1 MASKKIG
8 VSALYPLG
16 AALTAI
22 GFICPVFGKGRGAM
36 NGFDLVTENSSAISI
51 GVILVFAGAIAAIIL
66 CFLKVKNARFLK
78 LLALVVSIVGGVILV
93 VRMNDNALSKLVGK
107 GFLKHTAVGFYLI
120 IVGWILSLVGFVK
133 SK

>member
-1 MASKKIG
+1 MASKKAG
-8 VSALYPLG
+8 LAALYPLG

-36 NGFDLVTENSSAISI
+36 NGFDLVTKNSSAISI

-66 CFLKVKNARFLK
+66 CFLKVKNARLLK
-78 LLALVVSIVGGVILV
+78 LVALVVSIVGGVILV
-93 VRMNDNALSKLVGK
+93 VRMNDNAISKLVGK

>member
-8 VSALYPLG
+8 VSGLYPLG

-36 NGFDLVTENSSAISI
+36 NGFDLVTKNSSAISI
-51 GVILVFAGAIAAIIL
+51 GVILVFIGAIAAIIL
-66 CFLKVKNARFLK
+66 CFLKVKNVRLLK
-78 LLALVVSIVGGVILV
+78 LVALVLSILGGVILV
-93 VRMNDNALSKLVGK
+93 VRMNDNAISKLVGK

-120 IVGWILSLVGFVK
+120 LVGWILSLVGFIK